1 MKKIICM
8 ISALMLFTAA
18 FSGCGND
25 KPNKKTPVLDDG
37 EGNFVIAKTEPVTT
51 LPKIK
56 QTNTDTDETTVT
68 NSANEISDEN
78 KNVSGGED
86 VPDDNGSDVS
96 DVSGDSPN
104 NVIGSSVSS
113 SSSQTATSATQT
125 STTPVE
131 LYYLEGIVYSVSE
144 KSGSVTLKDP
154 DIGWVQAS
162 FDGKSTLKDVK
173 VGDKVLITH
182 DGEIGSSAPAVTK
195 KTYGIEVTEKAPEEC
210 TLKQFE
216 CKNLDYDLSFS
227 ILVPNSWSSINIDYP
242 TEGDFTDWGVRFTP
256 KGETKGLDISWHSSF
271 AILEPYDITPITVN
285 GIELSRYS
293 KKGKWRFYVYD
304 NDYIAAN
311 TFYNTSG
318 YDEYTDDMEFM
329 LETLEFDDISFIG

>member
-1 MKKIICM
+1 MKKIICL
-8 ISALMLFTAA
+8 ISALTLFTAV

-25 KPNKKTPVLDDG
+25 KSNKKKSALDDG
-37 EGNFVIAKTEPVTT
+37 ENNFVIAKTEPVTT

-56 QTNTDTDETTVT
+56 QINTDTDEITGE
-68 NSANEISDEN
+68 NSSVETSDEN

-86 VPDDNGSDVS
+86 VSDANGSDAS
-96 DVSGDSPN
+96 GISGDTSD
-104 NVIGSSVSS
+104 NVTVGGTAS
-113 SSSQTATSATQT
+113 SSSQTTTSAAQT
-125 STTPVE
+125 STVPVE

-162 FDGKSTLKDVK
+162 FDGKSALKDVR

-182 DGEIGSSAPAVTK
+182 DGEIGAAAPAVTK

-216 CKNLDYDLSFS
+216 CKNLDYNLSFS

-242 TEGDFTDWGVRFTP
+242 TEGDFTDWGVRFAP

-271 AILEPYDITPITVN
+271 AILEPYDVTPITVN
-285 GIELSRYS
+285 GRELSRYS

-311 TFYNTSG
+311 TFYNTSS
-318 YDEYTDDMEFM
+318 YDEFTDDMEFM
-329 LETLEFDDISFIG
+329 LETLEFDDISFLS

>member
-1 MKKIICM
+1 MKRIICL
-8 ISALMLFTAA
+8 ISALTLFTAV

-37 EGNFVIAKTEPVTT
+37 EGGLVIVRTEPVTT

-56 QTNTDTDETTVT
+56 LDNVDSDEQTAT
-68 NSANEISDEN
+68 NSTDKATDEN
-78 KNVSGGED
+78 KNVSDGE
-86 VPDDNGSDVS
+86 DVS
-96 DVSGDSPN
+96 DVNGDDVSDTSGNSSD
-104 NVIGSSVSS
+104 NVTGSSAAS

-131 LYYLEGIVYSVSE
+131 LYYLEGIVYSVSDN
-144 KSGSVTLKDP
+144 GSVTLKDP
-154 DIGWVQAS
+154 DIGWVRAS
-162 FDGKSTLKDVK
+162 FGNKSDLKDVR
-173 VGDKVLITH
+173 VGDKVLVTH
-182 DGEIGSSAPAVTK
+182 NGKIGESFPAVTM

-216 CKNLDYDLSFS
+216 CKNLDYNLNFS
-227 ILVPNSWSSINIDYP
+227 ILVPNSWSSMNIDYP

-256 KGETKGLDISWHSSF
+256 NGETKGLDISWHSSF

-304 NDYIAAN
+304 NDCIAAN

-329 LETLEFDDISFIG
+329 LETLEFEDVSFLS

>member
-1 MKKIICM
+1 MKKIICL
-8 ISALMLFTAA
+8 ISALTLFAA
-18 FSGCGND
+18 VFSGCGNN
-25 KPNKKTPVLDDG
+25 KPNKEKPVLDDG
-37 EGNFVIAKTEPVTT
+37 EGNIVIAKTEPAAT

-56 QTNTDTDETTVT
+56 HNNADTDETTAT
-68 NSANEISDEN
+68 NGSDETYDEN

-86 VPDDNGSDVS
+86 VSNANGSEVS
-96 DVSGDSPN
+96 DVSGDTSD
-104 NVIGSSVSS
+104 NVTVSGTAASS
-113 SSSQTATSATQT
+113 SRTTSTAAQT
-125 STTPVE
+125 STSPVE

-162 FDGKSTLKDVK
+162 FDEKSALKDVS

-210 TLKQFE
+210 TLKKFE
-216 CKNLDYDLSFS
+216 CKNLDYNLSFS

-271 AILEPYDITPITVN
+271 AILEPYDVTPITVN
-285 GIELSRYS
+285 GRELSRYS

-329 LETLEFDDISFIG
+329 LETLDFEDVSFLS